1 MARLIELL
9 SPRGE
14 GRLGNNTR
22 SIMEKQILRV
32 ITKMFA
38 DISVNLN
45 RGKHESVSLLS
56 PSTNSF
62 NGS

>member
-14 GRLGNNTR
+14 GRYGNNSR
-22 SIMEKQILRV
+22 SIMEKQILRL
-32 ITKMFA
+32 ITKMFV

-45 RGKHESVSLLS
+45 RDKHESVSS
-56 PSTNSF
+56 PSTSF
-62 NGS
+62 SGS